1 MRWLNKELGACLVRE
16 SILLWEYPFSCES
29 IHSLVRESIPG
40 TWVKVKLFYAFIV
53 QMRKLRQPFLLSFSL
68 LNGELPWGCD
78 FRDTKTPGNPRYLLA
93 DLKLSLTPQT
103 LLLPTPE
110 VSEWGSWNKLGL
122 HLQHAMS
129 KGKHR
134 IPSKGLEG
142 TFIQMTIFQSRVRSP
157 PRVHNWIP
165 GFSVIITI
173 NLSVSILSLKTQQSK
188 LSVKGLPWW
197 SSG

>member
-1 MRWLNKELGACLVRE
+1 MAEKGTWCLSCERIHSLVRV
-16 SILLWEYPFSCES
+16 SILLWENPFPEHESRSSCSMPLLCRWGNWDSHFYSRSPWWTVSCLEAVIS
-29 IHSLVRESIPG
+29 GTPRPQEIP
-40 TWVKVKLFYAFIV
+40 II
-53 QMRKLRQPFLLSFSL
+53 FSL
-68 LNGELPWGCD
+68 IWSCLWP
-78 FRDTKTPGNPRYLLA
+78 
-93 DLKLSLTPQT
+93 PQT

-157 PRVHNWIP
+157 PRVHKWIP
-165 GFSVIITI
+165 GFSVIII
-173 NLSVSILSLKTQQSK
+173 IKLSVSILSLKTQQSK